1 MSRFFTSVC
10 TTPLDTIVPCTA
22 ADDLDTA
29 SAVFAIDSANLSIDD
44 KISSLVA
51 LVLGLVA
58 AGCRGVLDFAAFD
71 FGVVE
76 PDAK

>member
-1 MSRFFTSVC
+1 M
-10 TTPLDTIVPCTA
+10 PCTA

-58 AGCRGVLDFAAFD
+58 AGWRGVLDFAAFY
-71 FGVVE
+71 FGVVA